1 MRDKDSA
8 THLASIALG
17 AQWKWR
23 RFLDWARRGWHDSVY
38 LHARLIDLQRPWEQ
52 QGPLRWRPE
61 IGGPRLIG
69 SRLPLVDGGEGPEG
83 DEGRRCVPPWA
94 G

>member
-8 THLASIALG
+8 THLASIAVR
-17 AQWKWR
+17 AQRKR
-23 RFLDWARRGWHDSVY
+23 RSFLDWVRRGWHESVY

-52 QGPLRWRPE
+52 QGPLRWREE

-69 SRLPLVDGGEGPEG
+69 SRLPAAPGGAGPEG
-83 DEGRRCVPPWA
+83 NEGRRRVPPWA